1 MVAIDGIV
9 VPGVDLGIGAGV
21 GSGGVARDE
30 WGDED
35 GGRNVETLRACRT
48 SVGEGIRVLRY
59 LASGVISWVDREQ
72 KCRRKANEASMPEL
86 RGSFQDCDDTVRTR
100 THELYHPL
108 SKRSRV
114 A

>member
-1 MVAIDGIV
+1 
-9 VPGVDLGIGAGV
+9 VDLGVGAGF
-21 GSGGVARDE
+21 GSGGVGRGE

-35 GGRNVETLRACRT
+35 DVRNVEALRACRT

-72 KCRRKANEASMPEL
+72 KCRRKANEASMPKL
-86 RGSFQDCDDTVRTR
+86 WDIFQDYDDTVRIR

-108 SKRSRV
+108 LKHSR
-114 A
+114 AA

>member
-1 MVAIDGIV
+1 
-9 VPGVDLGIGAGV
+9 VDLGVGAGV
-21 GSGGVARDE
+21 GSGGVGRGE

-35 GGRNVETLRACRT
+35 DVRNVEALRACRT

-72 KCRRKANEASMPEL
+72 KCRRKANEASMPKL
-86 RGSFQDCDDTVRTR
+86 WVIFQDYDDTVRIR

-108 SKRSRV
+108 
-114 A
+114 